1 MNPWKSTTAALL
13 LSLCS
18 GLSCASGQR
27 VEAREGDSIETGSK
41 ILIATRPS
49 EFKAKVVSKLRTNY
63 EQQNRLEI
71 IELSDLGDVETG
83 DYDALVVMGARMG
96 WLMFSGRE
104 LAFLRRLQHPAK
116 LVMVMTAANAEWEW
130 DRDDVDV
137 ITCASKAENVEPLYR
152 DVSKRL
158 DVLLAR

>member
-1 MNPWKSTTAALL
+1 MRTT
-13 LSLCS
+13 
-18 GLSCASGQR
+18 
-27 VEAREGDSIETGSK
+27 
-41 ILIATRPS
+41 
-49 EFKAKVVSKLRTNY
+49 Y